1 MSIPILFAMKNR
13 VLLIEETHPNIQV
26 TKINEFISLRGSKY
40 AFDGDIPVCSQLLK
54 MINSAINVGKVMNN
68 LMKRVEFHPI

>member
-40 AFDGDIPVCSQLLK
+40 TFDGDIPVCSQLLK
-54 MINSAINVGKVMNN
+54 MINSGTNVGKVMNN

>member
-40 AFDGDIPVCSQLLK
+40 AFDGDILVCSQLLK
-54 MINSAINVGKVMNN
+54 MTNSATNVGKVMNN